1 MPNSSGQPSASK
13 LGRYTVFALLLILLS
28 HGDNLPSVQAR
39 EDFMAGLLAQT
50 VGPNFSAHAS
60 DTWFTFIERQST
72 RYRRKWRRRRARK
85 AVSPPKVKTVDSA
98 RSGGAPAGPWG
109 GEHITLQV
117 TESGGTFEID
127 CAHGT
132 IEGRLSLDAQGRFDS
147 PGTYV
152 SESGGPDREGHTPA
166 INRARYTGWSDGR
179 RMTL

>member
-1 MPNSSGQPSASK
+1 
-13 LGRYTVFALLLILLS
+13 V
-28 HGDNLPSVQAR
+28 
-39 EDFMAGLLAQT
+39 
-50 VGPNFSAHAS
+50 
-60 DTWFTFIERQST
+60 
-72 RYRRKWRRRRARK
+72 
-85 AVSPPKVKTVDSA
+85 
-98 RSGGAPAGPWG
+98 PAGPWG

-179 RMTL
+179 RMTLKITLTDAGRTIGEFELTLGAEPQITKCL